1 MIWSLKLSVFGF
13 GFDFE
18 IKLSDRFGFE
28 KHKSVYLW
36 HLHLQCQAVSDVSL
50 AEITKWKVI
59 SKYYQIIN

>member
-1 MIWSLKLSVFGF
+1 MIWSLKLSGFGF

-36 HLHLQCQAVSDVSL
+36 HLHLPCQAASDVSL
-50 AEITKWKVI
+50 AEITK
-59 SKYYQIIN
+59 